1 MDLPFD
7 GEITRFFE
15 EGVPKDV
22 RTAIEEAGKNDVLG
36 FEYPYATRMDKDNYE
51 DQLEALQVELVK
63 MQDWLDRSDERLVLV
78 FEGRDAAGKGG
89 SISRLTMNL
98 NPRAA
103 HTVALGKPTERE
115 RGEWYFQRYV
125 PHLPTTSEMTVFDR
139 SWYNRGVVEKVFGF
153 VDDPSRERFFEQVS
167 DFERLLV
174 RDGIRMWKFWLN
186 VSRAEQLRR
195 ILARERDPLKQWK
208 LSRIDVEGLALWDAY
223 TGAIEETL
231 ERSHTAHAPWTVI
244 RADDKRRARLAV
256 IRSVLAPLPYD
267 GKDEALVGAPDP
279 AIAGG
284 PDLWVR
290 QTGW

>member
-15 EGVPKDV
+15 EDAPETV
-22 RTAIEEAGKNDVLG
+22 REAVEDAGRNDVLG
-36 FEYPYATRMDKDNYE
+36 FEYPHDRRLKKSDYE
-51 DQLEALQVELVK
+51 DQLEALQVGLVK
-63 MQDWLDRSDERLVLV
+63 MQSWLETSGERLVLI

-89 SISRLTMNL
+89 AISRLTMNL
-98 NPRAA
+98 NPRMAD
-103 HTVALGKPTERE
+103 TVALGKPTERE

-125 PHLPTTSEMTVFDR
+125 PHLPTAGEMTVFDR

-153 VDDPSRERFFEQVS
+153 TTDPDRERFFRQVP
-167 DFERLLV
+167 DFEKLLV
-174 RDGIRMWKFWLN
+174 QDGIRLWKFWLN

-208 LSRIDVEGLALWDAY
+208 LSRIDVEGLALWDEY
-223 TGAIEETL
+223 TRAIDETL
-231 ERSHTAHAPWTVI
+231 ERTHTDHAPWTVI

-267 GKDEALVGAPDP
+267 DKDEGLVGRPDP
-279 AIAGG
+279 EIAGG

>member
-15 EGVPKDV
+15 EDAPEEVQA
-22 RTAIEEAGKNDVLG
+22 AIRDAKKKHVLG
-36 FEYPYATRMDKDNYE
+36 HAYPHDERMDRDDYE
-51 DQLEALQVELVK
+51 AQLEALQVELVK
-63 MQDWLDRSDERLVLV
+63 MQSWLDDSDERIVLV

-89 SISRLTMNL
+89 AISRLTMNL
-98 NPRAA
+98 NPRMAD
-103 HTVALGKPTERE
+103 TVALGKPTERE

-125 PHLPTTSEMTVFDR
+125 KHLPTESEMTVYDR

-153 VDDPSRERFFEQVS
+153 TTDPDRERFFEQVP

-174 RDGIRMWKFWLN
+174 RDGIRLWKFWLN

-208 LSRIDVEGLALWDAY
+208 LSSIDVKGLPLWDAY
-223 TGAIEETL
+223 TDAIGETL
-231 ERSHTAHAPWTVI
+231 ERSHTEHAPWTVI

-256 IRSVLAPLPYD
+256 IRSVLAPLPYV
-267 GKDEALVGAPDP
+267 GKDEAVVGAPDP
-279 AIAGG
+279 EIAGG
-284 PDLWVR
+284 PELWVR